1 MEQAGARVVLVTTVL
16 NEGTTID
23 ALLASVAAQTR
34 PPDEVRL
41 VDGGST
47 DDTVARARAWA
58 ARGLPLTV
66 DVRPGANISAGRNA
80 AIAATRAPLVAV
92 TDAGVRLAPD
102 WLAHLTRPFADPG
115 VDAVAGFFRAAPRT
129 PFEYALGA
137 TTLPAER
144 DVDPA
149 RFLPSSRSVAFRRAA
164 WERVGGY
171 PEWLDYCEDLVFDLA
186 LREAGC
192 RFAFAPR
199 ALAYFRPRPTL
210 CAFFRQYYLYA
221 RGDGKADLWRKRHA
235 VRYAT
240 YLGLPLLAA
249 LVRRQPAAALPALLL
264 AGAYLH
270 RPYQRLWQLSAGQPA
285 GMRLAALP
293 WPPLIR
299 LTGDV
304 AKMLGYP
311 AGVAWRLRQPR
322 LKAVTAPVERG
333 FGWGLGFAGTTSG
346 EMSAQRP

>member
-1 MEQAGARVVLVTTVL
+1 VALVATVL
-16 NEGTTID
+16 NEGATID

-66 DVRPGANISAGRNA
+66 EVRPGAGISAGRNA
-80 AIAATRAPLVAV
+80 AIAATSAPLVAV

-102 WLAHLTRPFADPG
+102 WLAYLTRPFADPG
-115 VDAVAGFFRAAPRT
+115 VDVVAGFFHAAPRSAV
-129 PFEYALGA
+129 EYALGA
-137 TTLPAER
+137 TTLPLEE

-186 LREAGC
+186 LLRAGC
-192 RFAFAPR
+192 RFAFEPR
-199 ALAYFRPRPTL
+199 AVAYFRPRPTL
-210 CAFFRQYYLYA
+210 RAFYRQYYLYA

-235 VRYAT
+235 IRYGT
-240 YLGLPLLAA
+240 YLGLLLLL
-249 LVRRQPAAALPALLL
+249 LVLARRQPALALPALAL
-264 AGAYLH
+264 AGAYLR
-270 RPYQRLWQLSAGQPA
+270 RPYQRLWQLTAGQPA
-285 GMRLAALP
+285 RVRLATLP

-311 AGVAWRLRQPR
+311 AGVAWRLRHG
-322 LKAVTAPVERG
+322 AEREQG
-333 FGWGLGFAGTTSG
+333 
-346 EMSAQRP
+346 SARE